1 MLNCELVGYI
11 QLITD
16 IPFIEKFKLSFSHH
30 FYSNNT
36 NLKDIKSYCIVKY
49 GKLRKKHNKI
59 TFRT

>member
-49 GKLRKKHNKI
+49 GELRKK
-59 TFRT
+59 TQ